1 MHSINKIIK
10 VTSEKGVIGLVKA
23 LQVHLAISINRL
35 LYRLYQFTS
44 VKDILVFE
52 SEGDLTDNAYALYDY
67 MRCNG
72 YLKKY
77 KVYWLVN
84 DIESAKKYAERN
96 GGFPNTEFV
105 KKFPRKVDLKWSK
118 CLATCRFF
126 FYDHS
131 NVMHNLD
138 KRSNQTI
145 VYLTH
150 GFAGYKAGKKTQV
163 DKTKP
168 DYVTV
173 TSNLSEKL
181 YPFFEDFGNAKFIH
195 CGMPRLDY
203 LMRFD
208 KNIEEK
214 IEHRYKLSSYKKV
227 LLWMPTFRES
237 NHKDI
242 SEDYIKTE
250 THLPIVYTREQ
261 LMHLSQYLVKMQ
273 TVLILKIHPLQLDLP
288 VFCESYDNILFLK
301 DEQLHQLNV
310 QLYQFIKLTDA
321 LITDYSSISA
331 DYMLLDKPMIF
342 TVDDYE
348 EYKKSRG
355 GFIPN
360 NAIDYWAGSHVNS
373 LKEFYDALER
383 IITNFDDYK
392 EERKRLMPQFYE
404 DTRMISAK
412 KFVDFFDL

>member
-1 MHSINKIIK
+1 
-10 VTSEKGVIGLVKA
+10 
-23 LQVHLAISINRL
+23 
-35 LYRLYQFTS
+35 
-44 VKDILVFE
+44 
-52 SEGDLTDNAYALYDY
+52 
-67 MRCNG
+67 
-72 YLKKY
+72 
-77 KVYWLVN
+77 
-84 DIESAKKYAERN
+84 
-96 GGFPNTEFV
+96 
-105 KKFPRKVDLKWSK
+105 
-118 CLATCRFF
+118 
-126 FYDHS
+126 
-131 NVMHNLD
+131 
-138 KRSNQTI
+138 
-145 VYLTH
+145 
-150 GFAGYKAGKKTQV
+150 
-163 DKTKP
+163 
-168 DYVTV
+168 
-173 TSNLSEKL
+173 
-181 YPFFEDFGNAKFIH
+181 
-195 CGMPRLDY
+195 
-203 LMRFD
+203 
-208 KNIEEK
+208 
-214 IEHRYKLSSYKKV
+214 
-227 LLWMPTFRES
+227 MPTFRES

-261 LMHLSQYLVKMQ
+261 LIHLSQYLVRMQ

-288 VFCESYDNILFLK
+288 VFCENYDNILFLK

-412 KFVDFFDL
+412 KLVDFFDL